1 MLAVKKN
8 RLKDLIKF
16 GFKTDDFEN
25 YVYKGKVLGWEYSV
39 HVTSWMPVLSISEY
53 DTEYFEFDTVV
64 SVPDVIIDL
73 IEAGMVERDD

>member
-25 YVYKGKVLGWEYSV
+25 YVYKGKVLG
-39 HVTSWMPVLSISEY
+39 
-53 DTEYFEFDTVV
+53 
-64 SVPDVIIDL
+64 
-73 IEAGMVERDD
+73 